1 MSVFTRK
8 TLNNDITAQISQ
20 LCHDLPSVPSL
31 TLPNTCTPRNT
42 IQWSETMGEV
52 FMKNYQEHSEY
63 LVWQYIGTPQGVMRT
78 YPAMSLY
85 PLSRTNFDVRK
96 RPWYNAGRKNFSILR
111 DRSHET

>member
-1 MSVFTRK
+1 
-8 TLNNDITAQISQ
+8 
-20 LCHDLPSVPSL
+20 
-31 TLPNTCTPRNT
+31 
-42 IQWSETMGEV
+42 MGEV

-96 RPWYNAGRKNFSILR
+96 RPWYNAGRDSYSFSINVFTITIISVILFFVWKLKE
-111 DRSHET
+111 DT

>member
-1 MSVFTRK
+1 
-8 TLNNDITAQISQ
+8 
-20 LCHDLPSVPSL
+20 
-31 TLPNTCTPRNT
+31 
-42 IQWSETMGEV
+42 MGEV

-96 RPWYNAGRKNFSILR
+96 RPWYNAGRESFSIHVLISPLLVSSVFLSKLKE
-111 DRSHET
+111 DTCNLINGNKIK